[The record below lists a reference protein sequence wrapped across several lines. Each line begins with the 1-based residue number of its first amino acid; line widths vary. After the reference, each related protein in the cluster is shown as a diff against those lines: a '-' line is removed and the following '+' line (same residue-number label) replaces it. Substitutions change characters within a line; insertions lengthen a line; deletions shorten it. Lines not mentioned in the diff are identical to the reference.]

1 MKNVKFYY
9 AKLAKLK
16 NRELSGFLNN
26 ITKSTGR
33 LPENET
39 LSIITENLHKYTQ
52 ALADAL
58 AAEDTKSR
66 TEQMHVIDSQLINSW
81 NAMRLILKG
90 LAVDSEIKTEA
101 SQVLYL
107 VSQIGDPRYA
117 NIKAKSSIINNV
129 LQILDAIG
137 TENLQKFGIAYHF
150 NTIKNA
156 YDQYADAEIER
167 MDYRNANR
175 QKVAVARQNA
185 TFAYYSLA
193 NFVRTMLAYTD
204 VSEYAVFAERV
215 NQAVKETYK
224 RNAAAETSPSES
236 DNETVIE
243 Q

>member
-1 MKNVKFYY
+1 MKNTKFYY

-26 ITKSTGR
+26 ITKSTGL

-58 AAEDTKSR
+58 AVEDTKSR

-107 VSQIGDPRYA
+107 ISQIGDPRRA
-117 NIKAKSSIINNV
+117 NIKSKNSIMSNV
-129 LQILDAIG
+129 IQILDAIG

-156 YDQYADAEIER
+156 FEQYADAEIER
-167 MDYRNANR
+167 MDFRNANR

-193 NFVRTMLAYTD
+193 NFVRTMLAYTN
-204 VSEYAVFAERV
+204 VEEYAVFAERV
-215 NQAVKETYK
+215 NQAVRETYK
-224 RNAAAETSPSES
+224 RNAAAETADS
-236 DNETVIE
+236 DTVNETVAE